1 MCSHSKEQLIRNIDR
16 NKRSKNNNKKKTF
29 SFVPFEMQMGEMGN
43 EIESVEE
50 SDEQQRKMMSMQ
62 LD

>member
-1 MCSHSKEQLIRNIDR
+1 MCSHSKEQLIRNGAKITI
-16 NKRSKNNNKKKTF
+16 KKKTF